1 MHFLKAVMLMLTKV
15 LVQAYTMS
23 MAIKSLAYYVAL
35 FDHGE
40 DSFFNEVLNIWY
52 RGLWRLSPPDPLTL
66 TQATLAGWAKMQL
79 HSGVAWKS
87 HKMVKRIKV
96 LDKWVHFHHFW
107 EMSNKSSVPLF

>member
-1 MHFLKAVMLMLTKV
+1 MLTKV
-15 LVQAYTMS
+15 LVQAYAMS
-23 MAIKSLAYYVAL
+23 IAIKSLSYYVAL

-40 DSFFNEVLNIWY
+40 DSFSNQVLNIWY
-52 RGLWRLSPPDPLTL
+52 RGLLKKSPDLLTL